1 MLLASWAVYIIL
13 KGFRSFNAENVGSVG
28 QRAANLPAIKVWEWF
43 DPGPPR
49 TRADWFECGRGRM
62 ADFFVRPP
70 TLTTS
75 NFEAIWLKDFKF
87 SAIKDL
93 NRLKKYAKY
102 QKASSILRVGFAFS
116 KYPYFNRAY
125 LVSSGFGC
133 PHLYTSFE
141 SPDVWLFGL
150 WMSRAWIFVYRVSFP
165 SKLLSSCL
173 LNSQIVDLF
182 WA

>member
-1 MLLASWAVYIIL
+1 MQHIQLQLRATKTAEKPNSLCKWGHFERAKTTLKMLLASWFLMCFL
-13 KGFRSFNAENVGSVG
+13 KRFRSLNTKNLGSVG

-70 TLTTS
+70 TLTTG
-75 NFEAIWLKDFKF
+75 NFEAIWPKDLKF

-102 QKASSILRVGFAFS
+102 QEASSILKVDFALS
-116 KYPYFNRAY
+116 KW
-125 LVSSGFGC
+125 
-133 PHLYTSFE
+133 PHF
-141 SPDVWLFGL
+141 
-150 WMSRAWIFVYRVSFP
+150 YR
-165 SKLLSSCL
+165 L
-173 LNSQIVDLF
+173 I
-182 WA
+182 